1 MNEFKFKDGELA
13 TLQALVGGEVG
24 RLKNRSSELS
34 ERISS
39 DEFKGDKWKCN
50 EWELLIK
57 TKKTVDQDKQK
68 ASDLWVYL
76 TEGRRKQEEPHT
88 VAVYRED
95 DGHTYYFSPAENE
108 WIAFPTFKDGT
119 PDFLNPTAL
128 SDIEL
133 SERDLHNL
141 KEWLSGIEL
150 DHGLRNFDPN
160 DPEYWKESL

>member
-57 TKKTVDQDKQK
+57 TKKTVDQEKQK
-68 ASDLWVYL
+68 AS
-76 TEGRRKQEEPHT
+76 
-88 VAVYRED
+88 
-95 DGHTYYFSPAENE
+95 
-108 WIAFPTFKDGT
+108 
-119 PDFLNPTAL
+119 
-128 SDIEL
+128 
-133 SERDLHNL
+133 
-141 KEWLSGIEL
+141 
-150 DHGLRNFDPN
+150 
-160 DPEYWKESL
+160 

>member
-13 TLQALVGGEVG
+13 TLQALVGEKVGE
-24 RLKNRSSELS
+24 LKHRTSSLS
-34 ERISS
+34 EKISLNRVRTEEQQNELV
-39 DEFKGDKWKCN
+39 EFYNNAEKRMK
-50 EWELLIK
+50 EY
-57 TKKTVDQDKQK
+57 
-68 ASDLWVYL
+68 SDLWVYL

-160 DPEYWKESL
+160 DPEYWKENQ

>member
-1 MNEFKFKDGELA
+1 MKEY
-13 TLQALVGGEVG
+13 
-24 RLKNRSSELS
+24 
-34 ERISS
+34 
-39 DEFKGDKWKCN
+39 
-50 EWELLIK
+50 
-57 TKKTVDQDKQK
+57 
-68 ASDLWVYL
+68 SDLWVYL
-76 TEGRRKQEEPHT
+76 TEGRRKQEEPHS

-119 PDFLNPTAL
+119 PDWLNPTAL

-141 KEWLSGIEL
+141 KEWLSGIEE

-160 DPEYWKESL
+160 DPEYWKENE

>member
-1 MNEFKFKDGELA
+1 MSDIQNKSKYINWQQTAQLYAKALQNPNCDSGVKNEVYEAIEEMG
-13 TLQALVGGEVG
+13 ALLDKVQKANPTWFEA
-24 RLKNRSSELS
+24 ELS
-34 ERISS
+34 SGVKVPIRP
-39 DEFKGDKWKCN
+39 
-50 EWELLIK
+50 
-57 TKKTVDQDKQK
+57 
-68 ASDLWVYL
+68 
-76 TEGRRKQEEPHT
+76 EPHT

-119 PDFLNPTAL
+119 PDWLNPTAL

-160 DPEYWKESL
+160 DPEYWKENQ

>member
-1 MNEFKFKDGELA
+1 MNEFKFKDKELA
-13 TLQALVGGEVG
+13 TLQALVGEKVGE
-24 RLKNRSSELS
+24 LKHRTSSLAEKIFFNCFRTEEQQNELVEVHNKS
-34 ERISS
+34 EKLMK
-39 DEFKGDKWKCN
+39 EY
-50 EWELLIK
+50 
-57 TKKTVDQDKQK
+57 
-68 ASDLWVYL
+68 SDLWVYL

-95 DGHTYYFSPAENE
+95 DGHTYYFMPSQNQ
-108 WIAFPTFKDGT
+108 WVAFPTDKDGT

-160 DPEYWKESL
+160 DPEYWKENQ